1 MKRKSAVLY
10 PFWMLPEGERLK
22 QHHSIACRTAL
33 PEGCDTANLS
43 DEHLHALR
51 RLSDNIIS
59 RLPKMVP
66 WGDGWY
72 DNKKRGYAMLPEHS
86 QWQTVEQ
93 IACAGI
99 RLHDVD
105 AQSSLNS
112 AVRKDAVGKHQ
123 QTMEKAFITISP
135 TEDELAALAC
145 VVNRANAIVQKHRDT
160 LQPYEV
166 DAVSL
171 SNLVAIQPN
180 VHNGDDYLPL
190 HLDNP
195 RHDGFGVVIVTVA
208 LWGTADIVLVDDGD
222 PDDEEAHRD
231 AEAGPPPG
239 GEAAAS
245 VAAVPKV
252 CSPEAEGTGTVV
264 DEMSCAPQALEATG
278 SNGAAGV
285 AQQVTERETG
295 GGSESWV
302 FTLQPGQLYVL
313 SGRARNKCAHGVVV
327 LPEVDS
333 LQDQAYAQNVREH
346 SVRWVGGKKTRRA
359 KSDVRQRHTA
369 AAAVSAAL
377 DRPGPVAAVH
387 PLYRPERG
395 RVSLNLRFGLHSE
408 QQAREEVDRHWL

>member
-10 PFWMLPEGERLK
+10 PFWTLPEGERLK
-22 QHHSIACRTAL
+22 QNHSIACRTAL
-33 PEGCDTANLS
+33 PGGCDTANLS

-51 RLSDNIIS
+51 RLSDKIIS

-93 IACAGI
+93 VACAGI

-135 TEDELAALAC
+135 AEDELAALAC
-145 VVNRANAIVQKHRDT
+145 VVDKASAIVRMYRDT

-222 PDDEEAHRD
+222 PDDEEAHSD
-231 AEAGPPPG
+231 DTVAGPPPG

-252 CSPEAEGTGTVV
+252 CSPEAKGTRTVV
-264 DEMSCAPQALEATG
+264 DEMSCAPQALEAVG
-278 SNGAAGV
+278 G
-285 AQQVTERETG
+285 AQQPGGTWNG
-295 GGSESWV
+295 GGSESWA

-327 LPEVDS
+327 LPEVDP
-333 LQDQAYAQNVREH
+333 LQDQVYAQNVREH

-359 KSDVRQRHTA
+359 KSGVRQRHTA
-369 AAAVSAAL
+369 AAEVSADL
-377 DRPGPVAAVH
+377 DRTGPVAAAD